1 MDDYLSIALIL
12 IAVGVVF
19 LGAEILLPTGGILV
33 VGALLFFA
41 LGVGTILYNG
51 TTTEAAVAMAG
62 LAVGMP
68 AAGYVAVHAWR
79 RMSLGRTSLDSA
91 GDETLTNTVP
101 HLAELEQLRGRVGK
115 TVSPMRPS
123 GTVEFDNTRVDAM
136 TEGTMIDAGV
146 FVRCVSV
153 KGGKVIVRQM
163 DPPRDLG
170 DIALGDPKPAPRR
183 DPLDDLDLDLG
194 PR

>member
-12 IAVGVVF
+12 IAVGVVL

-33 VGALLFFA
+33 VGSLLFFA

-51 TTTEAAVAMAG
+51 TTAEAAVAMAG
-62 LAVGMP
+62 LAIGMP

-79 RMSLGRTSLDSA
+79 RMSLGRTSLDA
-91 GDETLTNTVP
+91 ANDDTAVP
-101 HLAELEQLRGRVGK
+101 QAAELEYLRGRVGK

-136 TEGTMIDAGV
+136 TEGTMIDAGL
-146 FVRCVSV
+146 FVRCVDV
-153 KGGKVIVRQM
+153 RGGKVIVRQM
-163 DPPRDLG
+163 DAPRDLG
-170 DIALGDPKPAPRR
+170 DINLDDPKPAPRR
-183 DPLDDLDLDLG
+183 DPLDDLDLDLK
-194 PR
+194 

>member
-19 LGAEILLPTGGILV
+19 LAAEILLPTGGILV

-51 TTTEAAVAMAG
+51 TTAEAAVAMAG
-62 LAVGMP
+62 LAIGLP
-68 AAGYVAVHAWR
+68 ASGYVAVHAWR
-79 RMSLGRTSLDSA
+79 RMSLGRTSMEGDA
-91 GDETLTNTVP
+91 GDESLTAAVP
-101 HLAELEQLRGRVGK
+101 QLGELEQLRGRVGK

-136 TEGTMIDAGV
+136 TEGVMIDAGV
-146 FVRCVSV
+146 FVRCVDV
-153 KGGKVIVRQM
+153 RGGKVIVRQM
-163 DPPRDLG
+163 DAPK
-170 DIALGDPKPAPRR
+170 DITDINLDEPKPAPRR
-183 DPLDDLDLDLG
+183 DPLDDIDLDLK
-194 PR
+194 